1 MGVISIADTVRD
13 KAKETIHQLKVE
25 GIDHLVM
32 LTGDN
37 RHTADIVAKQLN
49 MDRMSAELLPED
61 KAKKVKHGMG
71 KDINLATLG
80 DGVDQAPASATAPA
94 ATTMG

>member
-25 GIDHLVM
+25 GIEHLVM

-37 RHTADIVAKQLN
+37 RHTADIVAKELN
-49 MDRMSAELLPED
+49 MDMMFAELLL
-61 KAKKVKHGMG
+61 KIKQRK
-71 KDINLATLG
+71 
-80 DGVDQAPASATAPA
+80 
-94 ATTMG
+94 